1 MITWLRS
8 ITMPRKREAADA
20 VAKKIGEVMREKTTD
35 VVAEELPDDV
45 KKLLDR
51 LRQSTPRR

>member
-1 MITWLRS
+1 
-8 ITMPRKREAADA
+8 MPRKREAADA
-20 VAKKIGEVMREKTTD
+20 IAKKIGEVMREKTTG
-35 VVAEELPDDV
+35 VVAEELPDDI